1 MAGGFCRALRQFTLS
16 KGKSSGRNSS
26 GRITIFHRGGGAKRL
41 QRSIDLKRS
50 ASSMGVVERI
60 EYDPNRSSRIA
71 LVRWKVTGADINR
84 REPPTAIEEES
95 KPPPKRTIE
104 PNPTTLLGPFAF
116 SSLPRNA
123 DDEKKLACFSPRVKA
138 NYAVVGHPTRMPSS
152 KNHLT
157 GKSEGSKITQ
167 SKITCADDVLFS
179 AFSSPKAKG
188 KNASNSFI
196 GTSGFPRIAGAGAK
210 PPFFV
215 FQEREKKLG
224 GEETFSLDEIQKWK
238 IDSSLWDHRIK
249 RKAAVSWHSFSRQE
263 RLGLV
268 GASDHKEFKPKTGTS
283 SRANRAPVSYIIAS
297 NQLEVGKMVMNCG
310 RSKPSTST

>member
-1 MAGGFCRALRQFTLS
+1 MAGGFSRALRQFTLS
-16 KGKSSGRNSS
+16 KGKSAGRNSS

-50 ASSMGVVERI
+50 VSSMGVVERI

-71 LVRWKVTGADINR
+71 LVRWKVTGADIKR
-84 REPPTAIEEES
+84 REPPNPIEEES
-95 KPPPKRTIE
+95 KLPPKRIIIH
-104 PNPTTLLGPFAF
+104 NPTTILGPFAF
-116 SSLPRNA
+116 SSLPRNS
-123 DDEKKLACFSPRVKA
+123 DDENKLACFSPRVKA

-152 KNHLT
+152 LKNHLT

-179 AFSSPKAKG
+179 VFSSPKAKG
-188 KNASNSFI
+188 ENASNSFV
-196 GTSGFPRIAGAGAK
+196 GSSGFPRIAAGAK

-238 IDSSLWDHRIK
+238 MDSSLWDHRIK
-249 RKAAVSWHSFSRQE
+249 RKAAVSWHSFGRQE
-263 RLGLV
+263 MLGLV
-268 GASDHKEFKPKTGTS
+268 GASDHKEFKSKTGTS

-297 NQLEVGKMVMNCG
+297 NQLEVGKMVMNCD
-310 RSKPSTST
+310 RSKPSTRT